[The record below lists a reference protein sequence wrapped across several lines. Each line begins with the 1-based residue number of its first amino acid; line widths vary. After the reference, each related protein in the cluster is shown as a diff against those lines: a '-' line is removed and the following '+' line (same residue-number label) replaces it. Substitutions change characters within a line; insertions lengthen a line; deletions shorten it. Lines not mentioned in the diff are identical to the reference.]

1 MSLSK
6 IAGLLLGLLLM
17 GSLSTAAWSAGPASD
32 DELKVALVGS
42 WVAPPDSGD
51 DFQIP
56 SRQIFHHDGTTL
68 LFIYATAE
76 CRVPAAAI
84 EGRWSVHN
92 GVLSTRITGTT
103 DPRLVDIG
111 QVQQVVIVAVE
122 NDRVVFDADDQ
133 LFVREKSDTCFPP
146 GAHRT

>member
-6 IAGLLLGLLLM
+6 IAGLLL
-17 GSLSTAAWSAGPASD
+17 LSVMSAAAWSAGPASD

-42 WVAPPDSGD
+42 WVTPPDSGAD
-51 DFQIP
+51 LFQIP
-56 SRQIFHHDGTTL
+56 SRQIFHDDGTTL

-84 EGRWSVHN
+84 EGRWTVHD
-92 GVLSTRITGTT
+92 GVLSTQITGTT
-103 DPRLVDIG
+103 DPRLIEIG

>member
-1 MSLSK
+1 MSLPK
-6 IAGLLLGLLLM
+6 IAGLLLLGV
-17 GSLSTAAWSAGPASD
+17 LSATAWSAGPVSD

-42 WVAPPDSGD
+42 WVTPPDSGTD
-51 DFQIP
+51 LFQIP
-56 SRQIFHHDGTTL
+56 SRQIFQDDGTTL
-68 LFIYATAE
+68 LFIYATPE

-84 EGRWSVHN
+84 EGRWSVHD

-103 DPRLVDIG
+103 DPRLIDVG

-133 LFVREKSDTCFPP
+133 LFVREKSETCFPP

>member
-1 MSLSK
+1 MSLQK
-6 IAGLLLGLLLM
+6 FAALLLLGIM
-17 GSLSTAAWSAGPASD
+17 SAAAWSAGPASD

-42 WVAPPDSGD
+42 WVAPPDSASGA
-51 DFQIP
+51 FQIP
-56 SRQIFHHDGTTL
+56 SRQIFHEDGTTL
-68 LFIYATAE
+68 VFIYATAE

-84 EGRWSVHN
+84 EGRWSVHD
-92 GVLSTRITGTT
+92 GVLSTQVTGTT
-103 DPRLVDIG
+103 DQRLIDIG

>member
-1 MSLSK
+1 MSLAK
-6 IAGLLLGLLLM
+6 LAGLLLM
-17 GSLSTAAWSAGPASD
+17 ASLSAGAWSAGPASD
-32 DELKVALVGS
+32 DDLKVALVGS
-42 WVAPPDSGD
+42 WVAPPDAGD
-51 DFQIP
+51 AFQIP
-56 SRQIFHHDGTTL
+56 SRQIFHDDGTTL

-84 EGRWSVHN
+84 EGRWTVQD

>member
-1 MSLSK
+1 MASSK
-6 IAGLLLGLLLM
+6 IAAMLLLSVM
-17 GSLSTAAWSAGPASD
+17 SAAAWSAGPVSD
-32 DELKVALVGS
+32 DDLKVALIGS
-42 WVAPPDSGD
+42 WVAPPDGGTD
-51 DFQIP
+51 AFPIP
-56 SRQIFHHDGTTL
+56 SRQIFHDDGTTL

-84 EGRWSVHN
+84 EGRWSVHD
-92 GVLSTRITGTT
+92 GVLSTQVTRTT
-103 DPRLVDIG
+103 DPRLIDVG

-122 NDRVVFDADDQ
+122 EGRVVFDSDDQ